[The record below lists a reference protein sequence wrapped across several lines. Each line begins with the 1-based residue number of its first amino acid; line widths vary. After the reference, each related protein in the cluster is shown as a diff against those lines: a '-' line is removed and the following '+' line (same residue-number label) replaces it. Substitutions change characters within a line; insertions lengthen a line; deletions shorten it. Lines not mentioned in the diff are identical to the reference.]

1 MNNSYDQA
9 GKLRARVRKA
19 AHDTRTPLTSVARF
33 AQLLAQ
39 DGTLSADASENAET
53 VLDEAKRLSVM
64 LESFFDVLTETLD
77 AEVPTTNEL

>member
-19 AHDTRTPLTSVARF
+19 AHDTRTPLASIVRF
-33 AQLLAQ
+33 PQLLAQ
-39 DGTLSADASENAET
+39 DGTLSADARENAET
-53 VLDEAKRLSVM
+53 VLEEAKRLSVM
-64 LESFFDVLTETLD
+64 LESSFDVVTVTLD